1 VLNTKGL
8 QPPEFAGMCVA
19 FTPGGLVLSGTITTK
34 EPGSA
39 LSRFFRAVHELS
51 IAERIQEL
59 CVDVRALTSVN
70 STALRLFIDWAI
82 WVSQPPGASYKLRFI
97 RSPHVT
103 WQRLSFPPLAQ
114 LAAKHLILEDG
125 A

>member
-8 QPPEFAGMCVA
+8 EPPELAGVRVA
-19 FTPGGLVLSGTITTK
+19 FTPAGLVLSGTITTK
-34 EPGSA
+34 EPGSV

-59 CVDVRALTSVN
+59 CIDVRALTLVN
-70 STALRLFIDWAI
+70 SSALRLFIDWAI

>member
-1 VLNTKGL
+1 MLNTRGL
-8 QPPEFAGMCVA
+8 EPPELASVRIV
-19 FTPGGLVLSGTITTK
+19 FTPAGLVLSGTITTK

-39 LSRFFRAVHELS
+39 LSLFFRAVHELS

-59 CVDVRALTSVN
+59 CIDVRALTLVN
-70 STALRLFIDWAI
+70 SSALRLFIDWAI

-97 RSPHVT
+97 PSPHVT